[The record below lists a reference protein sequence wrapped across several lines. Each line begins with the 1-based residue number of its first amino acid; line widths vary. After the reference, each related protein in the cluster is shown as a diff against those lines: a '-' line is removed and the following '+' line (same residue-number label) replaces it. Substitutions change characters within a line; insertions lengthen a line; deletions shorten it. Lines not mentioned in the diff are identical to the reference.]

1 MVKTENYIRE
11 LYFIVFAQRNIII
24 LTTLLFFIIA
34 VMIAFLWPPVYSASG
49 SVLLKGRKQEKSPE
63 AIEKVELRPSGL
75 RKEDLASEIE
85 IIISPDV
92 VERTIKA
99 LQDKNL
105 FKKDVSMT
113 DEVYS
118 IQKSIKTAIIP
129 ASNVIE
135 MTFFS
140 KNRKDAVNIL
150 NALMEQYIIYRL
162 QVYNPS
168 QAETFYSQQ
177 TEKFKGDLD
186 KREQELMDIVTTTMV
201 ADPQREM
208 DNNLVLKQKLDEQ
221 LFTLKSEAIEKKQTI
236 QYFDKILGGKDI
248 QIFSFIDN
256 LSFTNMN
263 SKIQDLYIERGKLLR
278 AYNDESDKIKLID
291 RQIRDA
297 MALLRSEVITYKNN
311 IVKIYSS
318 VDAKI
323 RNIEEK
329 LDKINKRNVE
339 LRKQIADM
347 ARVSREVRLQES
359 SYETFAKRRDEAK
372 VDRTGVATN
381 LATISILSKAFPSDG
396 PVFPQKG
403 VVIPLGLVA
412 GFITG
417 LSLGFLREFF
427 DHTFKKP
434 SDVFSY
440 AGLNVIFSIPEMGE
454 IKPMFKFKFRLLA
467 VPLLFITAF
476 LMGGVLKDLVSI
488 REIPNLLS
496 ELRARKNTEPV
507 YQPAL
512 GGRGEDTTGS
522 TYEPQDSA
530 DKNAGRQ
537 MDSQGDTTAGRL
549 AAEPDDDAAT
559 APQRGNLAVL
569 DEDSSQNIVNAR
581 FDKDQS
587 AIINS
592 IKKSLLLYDEREGQY
607 FLQIY
612 VFKDRQVAYR
622 KSEKLQGIGLKS
634 FVSSEGLSDKGNVYR
649 VLLGPFMRKGDAL
662 KIKSGW
668 QAIALLD

>member
-11 LYFIVFAQRNIII
+11 LYFIVFAQRNLIIM
-24 LTTLLFFIIA
+24 TTLLFFIAA
-34 VMIAFLWPPVYSASG
+34 VLIAFLWPPVYSASG

-186 KREQELMDIVTTTMV
+186 KREQDLMDIVITTMV

-208 DNNLVLKQKLDEQ
+208 DNNLLLKQKLDEQ

-311 IVKIYSS
+311 IMKIYST

-323 RNIEEK
+323 RNIEDK

-339 LRKQIADM
+339 LRKQITDM
-347 ARVSREVRLQES
+347 ARVSREVRLNES

-396 PVFPQKG
+396 PVFPKKG
-403 VVIPLGLVA
+403 VVIPLGLLA
-412 GFITG
+412 GFVTG
-417 LSLGFLREFF
+417 CSLGFLREFF

-467 VPLLFITAF
+467 VPLLFIAAF
-476 LMGGVLKDLVSI
+476 LMGGVLKDLASI
-488 REIPNLLS
+488 RQIPDLLS
-496 ELRARKNTEPV
+496 DLRAGKNTEPV
-507 YQPAL
+507 NQPAL
-512 GGRGEDTTGS
+512 GGRGEDITGS
-522 TYEPQDSA
+522 IYEPKDSA

-537 MDSQGDTTAGRL
+537 MNSQGDATTGRL
-549 AAEPDDDAAT
+549 LSEPDDAAT
-559 APQRGNLAVL
+559 APRHGNLAVL
-569 DEDSSQNIVNAR
+569 DEENNRHIVNAGY
-581 FDKDQS
+581 DKDQS
-587 AIINS
+587 ALINS

-649 VLLGPFMRKGDAL
+649 VLLGPFLRKGDAL

>member
-34 VMIAFLWPPVYSASG
+34 VLIAFLWPPVYSASG

-63 AIEKVELRPSGL
+63 AIERVELRPSGL

-168 QAETFYSQQ
+168 HAETFYSQQ

-236 QYFDKILGGKDI
+236 QYFDKILGGRDI

-347 ARVSREVRLQES
+347 AKVSREVRLQES

-434 SDVFSY
+434 SDVYSY
-440 AGLNVIFSIPEMGE
+440 AGLNVIFSIPEMGV

-488 REIPNLLS
+488 REIPDLLS
-496 ELRARKNTEPV
+496 ELRARKNAEPV

-512 GGRGEDTTGS
+512 EGRGEDTTGS
-522 TYEPQDSA
+522 TYGLQDSA
-530 DKNAGRQ
+530 YNNAGRQ
-537 MDSQGDTTAGRL
+537 MDSQGDTIAGRL